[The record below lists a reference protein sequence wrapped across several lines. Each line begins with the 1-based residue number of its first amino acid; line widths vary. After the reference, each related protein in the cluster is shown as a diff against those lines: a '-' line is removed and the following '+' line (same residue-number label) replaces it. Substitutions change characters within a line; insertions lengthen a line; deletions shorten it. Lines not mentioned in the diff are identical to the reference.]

1 MFSHARSHPRQK
13 RLRVCADPRFGR
25 GAVPSVVD
33 TYELSPMQAGMLF
46 HGLSGGAAGAY
57 IEQVV
62 ATLHEPLDEAQF
74 IRAWQRVAER
84 HPVLRS
90 RFRWEGVAQPMQ
102 DVIERVQ
109 IPVERLDWRTLAEA
123 ERQQRFQALLDREHT
138 RGFELDQAPLMRLV
152 LVRAAEREHWVLWT
166 THHGFLDGRS
176 RFLLWQ
182 EVFTFYEAFLRG
194 GDADLPL
201 PRPYRDYIEWLRKF
215 DYASAKTYW
224 KGVLSGYRAPT
235 PLAVDREAEPVKK
248 DTCGSHEVRLS
259 VALTSALRKRAREAS
274 VTLNVLLQGAW
285 ALLLHRYCGESDIV
299 FGVTPPVAGRL
310 LAVPGTWSA
319 CSSIR
324 CRYACALI
332 LNLTS

>member
-1 MFSHARSHPRQK
+1 M
-13 RLRVCADPRFGR
+13 
-25 GAVPSVVD
+25 PSVVD

-90 RFRWEGVAQPMQ
+90 RFRWEGAAQPMQ

-123 ERQQRFQALLDREHT
+123 ERQQRFQALLDRERT

-201 PRPYRDYIEWLRKF
+201 PRPYRDYIEWLRGF

-224 KGVLSGYRAPT
+224 EGVLSGYRAPT

-248 DTCGSHEVRLS
+248 DTC
-259 VALTSALRKRAREAS
+259 
-274 VTLNVLLQGAW
+274 
-285 ALLLHRYCGESDIV
+285 
-299 FGVTPPVAGRL
+299 
-310 LAVPGTWSA
+310 
-319 CSSIR
+319 
-324 CRYACALI
+324 
-332 LNLTS
+332 